1 MDVNYDVSGNMPVA
15 TGVSL
20 LLHGTLAIAI
30 STSLISSALAPQSI
44 AVTVTLTQSNT
55 APTDA
60 QHIASE
66 NQLARPGELLESVRQ
81 QRASASLAM
90 MKTEALESLNP
101 ADMAAEVERLQ
112 GELSQVQEDQT
123 QNTRLGSVAARRA
136 LDANYLRKWV
146 TRVQAM
152 GNAALNSV
160 GSAQGDVRLLVVV
173 DQFGILLDVTVLE
186 SSGFPHLD
194 RAAIKTVQD
203 AAPYPAFPP
212 ALSAQ
217 VDKLEIVR
225 TWQFRP

>member
-1 MDVNYDVSGNMPVA
+1 MDVSYDVSGNMPVA

-20 LLHGTLAIAI
+20 LLHGMLAIAI
-30 STSLISSALAPQSI
+30 STTLISSTLAPQSM
-44 AVTVTLTQSNT
+44 AVTVTLTQSNE
-55 APTDA
+55 APTDS

-66 NQLARPGELLESVRQ
+66 NQLPRPGELLESVRE
-81 QRASASLAM
+81 QRASARLAM
-90 MKTEALESLNP
+90 MKTEALESLNA
-101 ADMAAEVERLQ
+101 ADIAAEVERLQ
-112 GELSQVQEDQT
+112 GELSQVQQDQT
-123 QNTRLGSVAARRA
+123 QSTRLGSVTARRA
-136 LDANYLRKWV
+136 LDADYLRKWV
-146 TRVQAM
+146 NRVQTM
-152 GNAALNSV
+152 GNAALNNV

-173 DQFGILLDVTVLE
+173 DQFGILLEAIVLE

-203 AAPYPAFPP
+203 AAPYPPFPP

>member
-1 MDVNYDVSGNMPVA
+1 VDVNYVVSGNMPVA
-15 TGVSL
+15 TGASL
-20 LLHGTLAIAI
+20 LRHGLLAIMQA
-30 STSLISSALAPQSI
+30 
-44 AVTVTLTQSNT
+44 
-55 APTDA
+55 
-60 QHIASE
+60 
-66 NQLARPGELLESVRQ
+66 
-81 QRASASLAM
+81 
-90 MKTEALESLNP
+90 EALESLDA
-101 ADMAAEVERLQ
+101 ADIAAKVERLQ
-112 GELSQVQEDQT
+112 GEVSQAQQDQV

-136 LDANYLRKWV
+136 LDAVYLRKWV
-146 TRVQAM
+146 NRVQAM

-160 GSAQGDVRLLVVV
+160 GSARGDVRLLVVV

-203 AAPYPAFPP
+203 AAPYPPFPP